1 MCTQWTHVLRWYNDV
16 LFLNMV
22 MNNIGSKKV
31 SKEILKLVLIY
42 VTIPR
47 SLIFLFFGNTK
58 TIYFIFCII
67 YQNIILRIQVDMIL
81 TSLVFLYMTKK
92 KTKNYAS
99 YRILLSICTS
109 ANSGKIHVYL
119 LKDAVGWKNL
129 LSERNTSNSFGF
141 PIHSLSTKKLP
152 TFTMQRLIISSYEF
166 YIQEKF

>member
-1 MCTQWTHVLRWYNDV
+1 MHELYLYLRRFHEHVKL
-16 LFLNMV
+16 LFVILSRLEYSLNI
-22 MNNIGSKKV
+22 NISISFSSTVTIPSSANKIWFKKV

-67 YQNIILRIQVDMIL
+67 YQNIILRTEVDMIL
-81 TSLVFLYMTKK
+81 TSLVSHFYMISKK

-109 ANSGKIHVYL
+109 ANSGKIQGYL
-119 LKDAVGWKNL
+119 LKDALDWKN
-129 LSERNTSNSFGF
+129 
-141 PIHSLSTKKLP
+141 
-152 TFTMQRLIISSYEF
+152 
-166 YIQEKF
+166 